1 MEAAGFMGCLS
12 VSRMLCTAPG
22 PQGAPPFSFP
32 PSSFPH
38 PDLFLLRASHSHSEG
53 TSPILPNGRLAGLS
67 LGPKEPR
74 ENSPGGSFLPPPGRA
89 KERPPKV
96 AFQVLPAP
104 KTRSSHCFLLD
115 RYSPMLGL
123 EKSLPFSHM
132 AGDFHGPIGIWQRE
146 HSFPW
151 PDVAME
157 GGVSVW
163 RRWRAFSTLFSFGP
177 C

>member
-1 MEAAGFMGCLS
+1 MGFMNKKTLPVLMTCWQRKGGNEPPTV
-12 VSRMLCTAPG
+12 VSL
-22 PQGAPPFSFP
+22 
-32 PSSFPH
+32 
-38 PDLFLLRASHSHSEG
+38 D
-53 TSPILPNGRLAGLS
+53 NGRLDPTAEVSVHLPSSQEKRVLEARSCLPQAELRKDLHKWLS
-67 LGPKEPR
+67 R
-74 ENSPGGSFLPPPGRA
+74 FCQHRA
-89 KERPPKV
+89 
-96 AFQVLPAP
+96 

-115 RYSPMLGL
+115 GYSPMLGL

-151 PDVAME
+151 PDVAVE

-163 RRWRAFSTLFSFGP
+163 RRWGAFRTLFSFGP